1 VCIVSCLN
9 ITVQLSAL
17 CAVLYI
23 EQVCVLCCVLS
34 RFVCCVVYWAG
45 LCDVLYI
52 EQVCVL
58 CCVLSRFVCCVV
70 YWAGLCAVLCIE
82 QVCVLCCVLSRFVPT
97 SSGYVAVVYVNI
109 VFSNNYCSNIKWLC
123 NFLQTTA
130 CEWFKIFS
138 WQCLMNDEFAKV
150 KYEPKPVLLSERLW
164 RKQQQWEFEVQQVS
178 SEGSCDDLC
187 WCCVNNAIL
196 CSQNKASYSGF
207 MHQHMHIVFQN

>member
-1 VCIVSCLN
+1 VHNIYLMSTLCVLSVVWTSQCSCQPCVLYCILSRFVCYV
-9 ITVQLSAL
+9 VYWVGL

-34 RFVCCVVYWAG
+34 RFV
-45 LCDVLYI
+45 
-52 EQVCVL
+52 
-58 CCVLSRFVCCVV
+58 S
-70 YWAGLCAVLCIE
+70 
-82 QVCVLCCVLSRFVPT
+82 T
-97 SSGYVAVVYVNI
+97 SSGNVAVVYVNI

-123 NFLQTTA
+123 NFLQTTG

-150 KYEPKPVLLSERLW
+150 KYEPKPVLLCERLW
-164 RKQQQWEFEVQQVS
+164 RKQQQWEFEVLQVS

-196 CSQNKASYSGF
+196 CSQNKVSYSGSYAPTYAYCF
-207 MHQHMHIVFQN
+207 SELAESVLLFDFVL